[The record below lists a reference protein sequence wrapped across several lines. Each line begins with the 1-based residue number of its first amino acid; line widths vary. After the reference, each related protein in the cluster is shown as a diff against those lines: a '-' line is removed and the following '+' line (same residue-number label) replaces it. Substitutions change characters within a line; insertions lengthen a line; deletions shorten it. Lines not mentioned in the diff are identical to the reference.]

1 MNGKKTIFEKNLN
14 LHNSNILKEVLEEN
28 CGDILLQHILNL

>member
-1 MNGKKTIFEKNLN
+1 MAKGWFLKKIPN

-28 CGDILLQHILNL
+28 CGDILVQHILNF